1 MIKNRPKLLVEYSQN
16 FDVGSHI
23 LFIIVYPDT
32 STEIYSGMI
41 DTIGFE
47 GSYYVKIN
55 NYENSIIFSKLNIDR
70 AFFIK
75 NIIGVGELRGSWP
88 EVPTLDM
95 LRKSI
100 EALECFD
107 EF

>member
-1 MIKNRPKLLVEYSQN
+1 M
-16 FDVGSHI
+16 
-23 LFIIVYPDT
+23 
-32 STEIYSGMI
+32 
-41 DTIGFE
+41 
-47 GSYYVKIN
+47 KI
-55 NYENSIIFSKLNIDR
+55 

>member
-1 MIKNRPKLLVEYSQN
+1 MIKNRPKLLVECSQN

-47 GSYYVKIN
+47 GSY
-55 NYENSIIFSKLNIDR
+55 
-70 AFFIK
+70 
-75 NIIGVGELRGSWP
+75 
-88 EVPTLDM
+88 
-95 LRKSI
+95 
-100 EALECFD
+100 
-107 EF
+107 

>member
-1 MIKNRPKLLVEYSQN
+1 MIKNRPKLLVECSGD
-16 FDVGSHI
+16 FDVGSHL

-47 GSYYVKIN
+47 GNYYIKIN
-55 NYENSIIFSKLNIDR
+55 NYRNSIIFSKLNIDR

-75 NIIGVGELRGSWP
+75 NIVGVGELIGDWP